1 MSEETID
8 VISEIAAERQ
18 HQCSLGYTPE
28 FDDAYR
34 GEELLDA
41 ALCYGGFGR
50 PIGDVTL
57 LWPWVPRAWNP
68 KTKRENLIRAAALI
82 VAEIE
87 RMDRKDA
94 VR

>member
-18 HQCSLGYTPE
+18 HQCSLGYDE
-28 FDDAYR
+28 EHDDTYNNN
-34 GEELLDA
+34 ELSDA
-41 ALCYGGFGR
+41 AVCYVYAEEKDR
-50 PIGDVTL
+50 LTDCV
-57 LWPWVPRAWNP
+57 WPWETEFWNP